1 MQGMQI
7 QTLIRELRSH
17 MLCGKK
23 KKKKQHVK
31 LNLTQG
37 LAHTEGS
44 VIGDNIGDSDAA
56 AVVDVKEGSLE
67 TLEVNQQYDEAL
79 DCIVGCGNRKER
91 SGLSY

>member
-1 MQGMQI
+1 
-7 QTLIRELRSH
+7 

-23 KKKKQHVK
+23 IKQHVK
-31 LNLTQG
+31 LNLPQG

-44 VIGDNIGDSDAA
+44 VIGGNIGDSDAA
-56 AVVDVKEGSLE
+56 AVVDVKEGSLAA
-67 TLEVNQQYDEAL
+67 LEVNQQYDEAL